1 MFIIL
6 YEQYY
11 NKYFQFTLPDIKGFL
26 QRRHI
31 IKKKLIKVEV
41 SVYDPLQDEN
51 TSYQQDKNSMLMLQP
66 HNTIPDTCT
75 IEVTGYVSNTDA
87 LEVYFQG
94 VHSGG
99 KRVKTVVSVEKK
111 NENIVCVKFASPEG
125 KL

>member
-1 MFIIL
+1 MNNTITNIF
-6 YEQYY
+6 
-11 NKYFQFTLPDIKGFL
+11 NFTLPDIKGFL

-31 IKKKLIKVEV
+31 IRRKLIKVDFLAH
-41 SVYDPLQDEN
+41 DPSQY
-51 TSYQQDKNSMLMLQP
+51 TSCQQEKNSTLTLQP

-87 LEVYFQG
+87 LEVYFQE

-99 KRVKTVVSVEKK
+99 KRMKTVVSVEKK
-111 NENIVCVKFASPEG
+111 KENIVYVKFASPKG